1 MIDAVTPFA
10 LFVGIEDVAFPTFV
24 AARNGVLALPK
35 SHGS

>member
-1 MIDAVTPFA
+1 MNAVTPLA
-10 LFVGIEDVAFPTFV
+10 LFVGIEDVAFPTFA